1 MRDDVSED
9 EEDVRLEDTQTVISA
24 IGKVSVSIS
33 HCINILIN
41 NQLCKIIRA
50 VRSSPQRR
58 KAWLNEVKLSHQKA
72 DNASEDIALMLILD
86 VKTRWSSTQKMMSK
100 LNSFLVL
107 K

>member
-41 NQLCKIIRA
+41 NQLRKIIRA